1 MDMETENKAQF
12 KDIPLKLYEPSW
24 GSELASII
32 LELEQLRVKKLGGPV
47 PPYIFFQLKDIFQML
62 ESLGSARI
70 EGNRTT
76 LAEFVERVIER
87 KDRPID
93 GDEQVKEIANIEETI
108 DFIEKHVHP
117 GTLITPAMISEIHKK
132 IVTGLSLPPKGEGSR
147 NPGGYR
153 PMPVTI
159 QKAVH
164 IPPEPVQV
172 PEFMEELIGFV
183 NIPVESK
190 NDLLVTALAHH
201 RAAWIH
207 PYDNGNGRAIR
218 MFTYAL
224 LIKQGFAVSTGRIL
238 NPTAIFCNDRQHYY
252 DMLALADSGEPDKV
266 LQWCEYVLKGLR
278 DEIKKIDRLLDDKYI
293 TFKILMPSLDLALE
307 REFITDREHAILHT
321 VVISER
327 MAVKSA
333 DIETVIGEV
342 SSVHRSRIIRGLR
355 DKGMLS
361 PLKQGGRVYT
371 IGFMNNYLL
380 RAVMQVLEK
389 EGFVPASLNKK

>member
-1 MDMETENKAQF
+1 MNTENENKAQF
-12 KDIPLKLYEPSW
+12 KDIPLRLYEPSW
-24 GSELASII
+24 GSELTSVI
-32 LELEQLRVKKLGGPV
+32 LELEQLRVKQLGGPV

-87 KDRPID
+87 GDRPID
-93 GDEQVKEIANIEETI
+93 GDEQVREIANIEEAI
-108 DFIEKHVHP
+108 GFIETHVQP
-117 GTLITPAMISEIHKK
+117 DTKITRALFSEIHLILVKE
-132 IVTGLSLPPKGEGSR
+132 LSLPPKGEGSR
-147 NPGGYR
+147 YPGQYR
-153 PMPVTI
+153 SIPVTI
-159 QKAVH
+159 QKADHV
-164 IPPEPVQV
+164 PPEPMRV
-172 PEFMEELIGFV
+172 PEYMEELINFV
-183 NIPVESK
+183 NAPVDSK

-252 DMLALADSGEPDKV
+252 DMLALADSGEPEKV

-278 DEIKKIDRLLDDKYI
+278 DEIKKIDRLLDGKYI
-293 TFKILMPSLDLALE
+293 TFEILMPSLDLALE
-307 REFITDREHAILHT
+307 RKFITDREHAILHA
-321 VVISER
+321 VITSEE

-333 DIETVIGEV
+333 DVEAVIGEV
-342 SSVHRSRIIRGLR
+342 SPVHRSRIIRDLR
-355 DKGMLS
+355 EKGMLQ
-361 PLKQGGRVYT
+361 PLKEGGRVYT

-380 RAVMQVLEK
+380 RAVMQVLEG

>member
-1 MDMETENKAQF
+1 METENKAQF
-12 KDIPLKLYEPSW
+12 KDIPLRLLEPTW
-24 GSELASII
+24 DSELASVI
-32 LELEQLRVKKLGGPV
+32 LELEQLRVKRLGGPV

-87 KDRPID
+87 KDRHID
-93 GDEQVKEIANIEETI
+93 GDEQVKEIGNIEDTI
-108 DFIEKHVHP
+108 DFIEKHVHS
-117 GTLITPAMISEIHKK
+117 GTLITRALLSEIHKM
-132 IVTGLSLPPKGEGSR
+132 IVKELSLPPKGEGTR
-147 NPGGYR
+147 NPGEYR
-153 PMPVTI
+153 SMSVTI
-159 QKAVH
+159 QKSDH
-164 IPPEPVQV
+164 IPLEPIRV
-172 PEFMEELIGFV
+172 PEYMEELIKFV
-183 NIPVESK
+183 NTPVESK

-201 RAAWIH
+201 RAARIH

-252 DMLALADSGEPDKV
+252 DMLALADSGESDKV

-293 TFKILMPSLDLALE
+293 TLKILMPSLDLALE
-307 REFITDREHAILHT
+307 RKFITDREHAILHT
-321 VVISER
+321 VVTSED
-327 MAVKSA
+327 MAVKSV
-333 DIETVIGEV
+333 DIEAVIGEV
-342 SSVHRSRIIRGLR
+342 SPVHRSRIIRDLR
-355 DKGMLS
+355 EKGMLR
-361 PLKQGGRVYT
+361 PLKEGGRIYT

-380 RAVMQVLEK
+380 RAVMRILES
-389 EGFVPASLNKK
+389 EGFVPASLNDK